1 MVPEEQT
8 YSQVSPP
15 PALAEGE
22 SLNGLVWALA
32 QLRPFSTLTLKISIE
47 LGRSTLKLS
56 DLLELGYHS
65 VVELDKPAGDNLD
78 IFINGI
84 LLGRGEV
91 VIIEDKVGIKINEF
105 SDHSS

>member
-1 MVPEEQT
+1 MALDVEAYDQAPA
-8 YSQVSPP
+8 PP
-15 PALAEGE
+15 SSAEGE
-22 SLNGLVWALA
+22 SLNGLVGALA
-32 QLRPFSTLTLKISIE
+32 QLRPFSTLALKISIE

-105 SDHSS
+105 TDHSP

>member
-1 MVPEEQT
+1 MSAEEKEHDQERT
-8 YSQVSPP
+8 SPVSG
-15 PALAEGE
+15 EGE
-22 SLNGLVWALA
+22 SSSELVETQVL
-32 QLRPFSTLTLKISIE
+32 LRPFGTVALKISIQ

-78 IFINGI
+78 IFVNSV

-91 VIIEDKVGIKINEF
+91 VIIEDKVGIKINELA
-105 SDHSS
+105 DHSS